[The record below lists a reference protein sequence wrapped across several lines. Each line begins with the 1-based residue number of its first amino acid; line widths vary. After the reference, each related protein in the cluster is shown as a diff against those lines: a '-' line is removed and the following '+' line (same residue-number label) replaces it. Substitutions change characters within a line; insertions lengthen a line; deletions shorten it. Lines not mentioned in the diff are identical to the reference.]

1 MGIFRV
7 GVFLVHFLE
16 LFIWKHLLKTYESTL
31 YFTNFYDLYLI
42 AALIWFVIWILEYI
56 TECIMFLDQF
66 RGILFWLSLLLVA
79 LIASTKFQRTEIPK
93 RAKLATVRWTTNKK
107 LDSKESNLKEKKLR
121 GIMRPVLFQEH
132 HGLCDGLYFT
142 RIVLQLVFNFLA
154 FFRFTLY
161 IGNFF
166 PTTFAIFFCLT
177 ES

>member
-7 GVFLVHFLE
+7 GVFLVPFLE

-66 RGILFWLSLLLVA
+66 RGILFGLSLLLGA
-79 LIASTKFQRTEIPK
+79 LSASTKFQRTEIPK

-107 LDSKESNLKEKKLR
+107 LDSKESNLKDKKLR

-142 RIVLQLVFNFLA
+142 RSVLQLVFNFLA